1 MSNIIGRNI
10 ALLVSREAYHVLSC
24 NLVQVTMPCLPELF
38 RHVLN
43 EIYHLLYCH
52 IVEVMHGFCIAV
64 WFSWVEY
71 GDFVVPEVPCVE
83 YPSGSYFSWEQQL
96 RHVFSRLQYVSLCNC
111 GCIPIIE
118 NVMQ

>member
-1 MSNIIGRNI
+1 
-10 ALLVSREAYHVLSC
+10 
-24 NLVQVTMPCLPELF
+24 
-38 RHVLN
+38 
-43 EIYHLLYCH
+43 
-52 IVEVMHGFCIAV
+52 
-64 WFSWVEY
+64 
-71 GDFVVPEVPCVE
+71 VPEVPCVE